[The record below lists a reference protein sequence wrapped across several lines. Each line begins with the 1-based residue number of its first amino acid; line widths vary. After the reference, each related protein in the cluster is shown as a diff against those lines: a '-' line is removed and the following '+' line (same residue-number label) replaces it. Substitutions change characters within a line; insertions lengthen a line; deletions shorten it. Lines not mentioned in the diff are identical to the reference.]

1 MSQSYLVFFIL
12 SLLIA
17 GCVSTPSSQQNDST
31 EIDTLHLKYAK
42 GFVVTR
48 QNNHLHVEVK
58 QPHPGARTGHKYLLV
73 QRGAPLPDHDV
84 DTKIIRIP
92 ISTIVCTST
101 THIPL
106 LDYLNKTSALVG
118 FPTLDYISSEKA
130 RKLIDNGK
138 ITDLGVDKGLNI
150 ERLISLGPDVVM
162 GYTLSS
168 DYGQFK
174 KIEELGVPVV
184 LNAEYLEQHPLGK
197 AEWIKFMALFF
208 GLENMA
214 DSVFNAIE
222 KSYLETTTLTNE
234 LLHKPS
240 ALSGVVYGDAWFLPG
255 GQNYAARLL
264 KDAGYQYVWSDN
276 SSNGFIQLSFEAVYE
291 KANQADYWIGVAS
304 YTSLQE
310 LKASD
315 MRYGNFKAFQ
325 TGNVFSYDAR
335 HGAKGG
341 SEFLEL
347 GYLRADLVLQ
357 DLVKIANPD
366 LLPNHTLYFHRKLN

>member
-1 MSQSYLVFFIL
+1 MNQIQHLFFIVYL
-12 SLLIA
+12 FIT
-17 GCVSTPSSQQNDST
+17 GCVSTPSSREAGSI
-31 EIDTLHLKYAK
+31 EIDTLHLKYAQ

-58 QPHPGARTGHKYLLV
+58 YPHPGATASHKYLLI
-73 QRGAPLPDHDV
+73 QKGAPIPDHAI

-106 LDYLNKTSALVG
+106 LDHLNKTSALVG
-118 FPTLDYISSEKA
+118 FPMLDYISSEKA
-130 RKLIDNGK
+130 RQLIDNGS
-138 ITDLGVDKGLNI
+138 IVDLGVDKGMNI

-174 KIEELGVPVV
+174 KVEELGIPVV
-184 LNAEYLEQHPLGK
+184 LNSEYLEHHPLGR

-222 KSYLETTTLTNE
+222 RSYLETMERTRVVE
-234 LLHKPS
+234 HKPS
-240 ALSGVVYGDAWFLPG
+240 VISGVVYGDAWFLPG
-255 GQNYAARLL
+255 GQNYAARLF
-264 KDAGYQYVWSDN
+264 KDAGYQYIWSDN
-276 SSNGFIQLSFEAVYE
+276 PSNGFIQLSFEAVYE

-304 YTSLQE
+304 YKSLPE
-310 LKASD
+310 MKASD
-315 MRYGNFKAFQ
+315 IRYSTFKPFQ

-347 GYLRADLVLQ
+347 GYLRADLVLL
-357 DLVKIANPD
+357 DLVKIAHPD
-366 LLPNHTLYFHRKLN
+366 LLPNHSLYFHRKLN